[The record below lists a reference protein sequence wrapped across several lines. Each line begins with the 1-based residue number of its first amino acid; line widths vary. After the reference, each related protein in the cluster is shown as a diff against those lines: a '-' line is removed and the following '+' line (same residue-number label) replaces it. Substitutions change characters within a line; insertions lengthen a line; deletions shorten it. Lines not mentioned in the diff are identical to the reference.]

1 MAGSDFETV
10 DSQAKLMVELY
21 RQIYKNGKHRQLIS
35 MLEKTST
42 TGIVSA
48 DSLKQSLLTLTNKI
62 SDEQL

>member
-1 MAGSDFETV
+1 
-10 DSQAKLMVELY
+10 MVELY